1 MTTIRTL
8 ALRESTTPGFH
19 GGHALCRGCGIPMV
33 VRTVLVSLDTP
44 VVVVNATGCLEVATT
59 RYPYTAWDVPWLHV
73 AFENAAAAASGI
85 EAAYRVLQR
94 RGELPV
100 DEPITFVVFAGD
112 GGTYD
117 IGLQALS
124 GALERGHRFLYVCY
138 DNEAYMN
145 TGNQRSGATPYG
157 ADTSTEPAG
166 IEGFGKRARRKDITA
181 IAVAHHI
188 PYVAQASISHWHDL
202 SNKVVRASRADGPSF
217 LNVMSTCQLGWKHE
231 PRLALKV
238 ARLGVETRYWPLYEV
253 VHGRYRMTELPLRP
267 LPIEAWLT
275 PQGRFR
281 HLLAPEQAERLAE
294 IQRQVDEEWAALQER
309 CAADAGAFECDVA
322 GASGAGYLR
331 PGTGLP
337 PGGRVT

>member
-1 MTTIRTL
+1 MATLRTL
-8 ALRESTTPGFH
+8 AVRESSDVRFH

-33 VRTVLVSLDTP
+33 VRTVLASIDTP

-59 RYPYTAWDVPWLHV
+59 RYPYTAWNVPWLHV

-85 EAAYRVLQR
+85 EAAYRALQR

-100 DEPITFVVFAGD
+100 DTPVTFVVFAGD

-124 GALERGHRFLYVCY
+124 GALERGHRFMYVCY

-145 TGNQRSGATPYG
+145 TGNQRSSATPYA

-166 IEGFGKRARRKDITA
+166 LEGFGKRVRRKDITA

-188 PYVAQASISHWHDL
+188 PYVAQASISHWQDL
-202 SNKVVRASRADGPSF
+202 SSKVERASRTSGPSF
-217 LNVMSTCQLGWKHE
+217 LNVMSTCQLGWRHE
-231 PRLALKV
+231 PRLALKI

-253 VHGRYRMTELPLRP
+253 VEGRYRMTELPLRP
-267 LPIEAWLT
+267 QPIEAWLA

-281 HLLAPEQAERLAE
+281 HLLEPGQRPRLAE
-294 IQRQVDEEWAALQER
+294 IQRQVDEDWEALMER
-309 CAADAGAFECDVA
+309 CHAAADAFE
-322 GASGAGYLR
+322 
-331 PGTGLP
+331 
-337 PGGRVT
+337 PGGKLRAQARRTEQC